1 MLNYW
6 EELVM
11 NYKTYYSFKKSVD
24 NYQEEEKKSGNNI
37 SDNPL
42 HPVYDVSDDIYI
54 IEEKIQECYEKL
66 ARKNNK

>member
-24 NYQEEEKKSGNNI
+24 NYQEKEKKSGNNI

-54 IEEKIQECYEKL
+54 IEEKIQECYEKF